1 MGRMRRVLKVG
12 LMCLAVG
19 LTLGAVVWER
29 LRGDLMPRLWNKRN
43 EERLAELADRLSRIE
58 GQLAV
63 A

>member
-1 MGRMRRVLKVG
+1 MNEVEIAGV
-12 LMCLAVG
+12 CLAVG
-19 LTLGAVVWER
+19 LTIGAVVWER

>member
-1 MGRMRRVLKVG
+1 MNEVEIAAI
-12 LMCLAVG
+12 CLAVG
-19 LTLGAVVWER
+19 LTVGAVVWDR

-43 EERLAELADRLSRIE
+43 EARLAELADRLSRIE